1 MPVSFLRRGEKWNGG
16 KIGAIVLSRRCSSSV
31 IGHFFGQF
39 LRGVACPSDLPM
51 IIVGLPTMLPHHL
64 RGNQSAYQ

>member
-1 MPVSFLRRGEKWNGG
+1 M
-16 KIGAIVLSRRCSSSV
+16 IVLMRWQQPCEKCRCSSSV

-51 IIVGLPTMLPHHL
+51 IIVGLPTMLPHHH
-64 RGNQSAYQ
+64 RRNQYAYQ

>member
-16 KIGAIVLSRRCSSSV
+16 KMGAIVLSRRCSSSV
-31 IGHFFGQF
+31 IFSSSGNSCAWITNSAVF
-39 LRGVACPSDLPM
+39 PM

-64 RGNQSAYQ
+64 RVNQSAYQ